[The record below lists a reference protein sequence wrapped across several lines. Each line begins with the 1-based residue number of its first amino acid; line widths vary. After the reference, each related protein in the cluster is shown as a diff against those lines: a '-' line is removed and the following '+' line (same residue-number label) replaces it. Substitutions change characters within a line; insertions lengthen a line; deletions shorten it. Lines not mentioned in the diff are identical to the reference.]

1 MIVAEPESMVKVRL
15 KVIVPVVGASPT
27 LEIENV

>member
-1 MIVAEPESMVKVRL
+1 MSVLVPDWMVKVRE